1 MGNRVSISVQF
12 KGTDKTSKSPEK
24 LTSKFQR
31 VIYDKSSATPYIDW
45 YYNFRFHKHGDMI
58 EYYYKNFKPADWLK
72 EGEFEFEFSVWDDNE
87 ETAKE
92 IYPETEWCHKTK
104 SVVTHETS
112 VCTLAKKFAEEHNLE
127 FVNI

>member
-1 MGNRVSISVQF
+1 MGNRASISVQF
-12 KGTDKTSKSPEK
+12 KGTDKTSESPEN
-24 LTSKFQR
+24 LTTKFQR

-58 EYYYKNFKPADWLK
+58 EYYCKNFKPADWLK

-87 ETAKE
+87 ESAKE
-92 IYPETEWCHKTK
+92 IYPETEWCHKTN

-127 FVNI
+127 FINV

>member
-12 KGTDKTSKSPEK
+12 KGTDKTSESPEK

-58 EYYYKNFKPADWLK
+58 EYYYKNFKPADWLN
-72 EGEFEFEFSVWDDNE
+72 EGEFEFEFSVWDDSE

-92 IYPETEWCHKTK
+92 IYPGTEWCHKTNQP
-104 SVVTHETS
+104 VTHETS
-112 VCTLAKKFAEEHNLE
+112 VCTLAKKFAEEHNL
-127 FVNI
+127 

>member
-12 KGTDKTSKSPEK
+12 KGTDKTSESPEK

-58 EYYYKNFKPADWLK
+58 EYYYKNFKPADWLN
-72 EGEFEFEFSVWDDNE
+72 EGEFEFEFSVWDDSE

-92 IYPETEWCHKTK
+92 IYPETEWCHKTNQP
-104 SVVTHETS
+104 VTHETS

-127 FVNI
+127 FIGI